1 MVVRAPLT
9 ERILLIQLDRTV
21 MAEDMLP
28 AMLANHFGEGPRTST
43 SPQAPHPNV
52 LPPRLY
58 ERGSAV
64 RLQVVDAENTVVVA
78 AGMKPGES
86 FPADRADVTAPFFG
100 TEDTWHL
107 LVQHGAG
114 SLDQAVAHTRRLNLS
129 LSLGTLSAL
138 AVAMVLVTGN
148 AQRSKR
154 LAAQQIQFMAAVSH
168 ELRTPIAVIRS
179 AADNL
184 TAGIVQSPVQAK
196 HYGELIEAEG
206 RRLTDMIEQ
215 VLEQANVHAHRP
227 SPRRVDVDVAALLRD
242 TARAW
247 MPVVSRAGMTLDVA
261 IATDV
266 PHLFADDRALRQMLD
281 NLIGNALRHAGA
293 GGWIGVAARL
303 VPGDARARLVDRAPG
318 TPVRVRPIEW
328 IELTVSDHG
337 PGIERD
343 ERGRVFEAFYRGRL
357 ALERQTQGSGLG
369 LSLVKHV
376 VDDHGGRIDVGETE
390 GGGATFTVWLPVLPD
405 PATRGASADA

>member
-1 MVVRAPLT
+1 
-9 ERILLIQLDRTV
+9 
-21 MAEDMLP
+21 MADVMLP
-28 AMLANHFGEGPRTST
+28 AMLANHFGEGPRAGT
-43 SPQAPHPNV
+43 SPEQAHPNV

-64 RLQVVDAENTVVVA
+64 RLQVVDAERTIVLASGV
-78 AGMKPGES
+78 KPGES
-86 FPADRADVTAPFFG
+86 FPADRADVTASFFG

-129 LSLGTLSAL
+129 LSFGTLSAL

-154 LAAQQIQFMAAVSH
+154 LAAQQLQFVATVSH

-184 TAGIVQSPVQAK
+184 TAGVVQSPAQAQQ
-196 HYGELIEAEG
+196 YGEVIEAEG

-215 VLEQANVHAHRP
+215 VLEQANVHARRS
-227 SPRRVDVDVAALLRD
+227 SPRRVDVDVAVLLRD

-247 MPVVSRAGMTLDVA
+247 MPVAARAAMTLDVA
-261 IATDV
+261 IAADI
-266 PHLFADDRALRQMLD
+266 PRLFADDRGLRQMLD
-281 NLIGNALRHAGA
+281 NLIGNAVKHAKA

-318 TPVRVRPIEW
+318 MPVRVRPVEW
-328 IELTVSDHG
+328 VQLTVSDHG
-337 PGIERD
+337 PGIEKD

-357 ALERQTQGSGLG
+357 ALERQTQGGGLG

-376 VDDHGGRIDVGETE
+376 VDDHGGRIDVGETD

-405 PATRGASADA
+405 PASRGASADA